1 MGIVGG
7 YCSRVVASHT
17 WFAAISLVSVLWLV
31 VLPCPFAYS
40 QVLPPIIDPSGRSSQ
55 PPVPERQVPLKP
67 VPSPEDILPQPPA
80 DGRNLSESP
89 QPLGLRAF
97 VKEIRIVGSTIFS
110 DIELNRIKAP
120 YENREVTTE
129 DLEELRRQ
137 VTLLYVEKGYVNS
150 GAVIPDQRVSDG
162 VITLQVIEGV
172 LKEIQIEGTTWFREG
187 YIRDRIHLGTDPPF
201 NMDSLRNRLQ
211 LMLQDPRL
219 ERLNAEVK
227 PSTRPGEAILGVKV
241 QEANPFKAWL
251 EFNNYQT
258 PVVGAERG
266 LATIAHQNLTG
277 HGDQAMFT
285 YGRSRGVDPII
296 DTSYTI
302 PFTAYDTTFTA
313 GYRRNDFLVVE
324 SPFRPL
330 DIKSQAEIFTLRLRQ
345 PLYHTLTDEVALAIE
360 GERLFNKT
368 TLLDTPFDFVP
379 GTQNGVSN
387 VSALRFIQEWTHRT
401 SSSVFAIRSRVSL
414 GIDVLGAT
422 INSGPVADG
431 RYVAWLGQTN
441 WVKRFESG
449 IELLNRLDFQLA
461 NDRLFPL
468 EQIAIGGR
476 YSVRGYR
483 ENTLVRENAV
493 LYSFE
498 ARFPLLRT
506 ASGGDLLQF
515 CPFFDFGHGWA
526 AKGPT
531 ADPQT
536 LASVGAGLRL
546 NLFDRG
552 TANIYWGQML
562 NHIPAPGP
570 GGNLQDHG
578 VHVQIVFNVF

>member
-1 MGIVGG
+1 MGVVGR
-7 YCSRVVASHT
+7 YCARVVPFHI
-17 WFAAISLVSVLWLV
+17 WFAAIGFVGVLWLSA
-31 VLPCPFAYS
+31 LPASFVYS

-55 PPVPERQVPLKP
+55 PPMPERQKP
-67 VPSPEDILPQPPA
+67 FKPIPSPEDVLPQPPA
-80 DGRNLSESP
+80 EGEIIPEPFR
-89 QPLGLRAF
+89 PLGLRVFA
-97 VKEIRIVGSTIFS
+97 KEIRIIGSTVFS
-110 DIELNRIKAP
+110 NLDLNEIKGP

-137 VTLLYVEKGYVNS
+137 VTLLYVGKGYVNS
-150 GAVIPDQRVSDG
+150 GAVIPDQRVVDG
-162 VITLQVIEGV
+162 VITVQITEGV
-172 LKEIQIEGTTWFREG
+172 LKDIHIEGTTWFREG
-187 YIRDRIHLGTDPPF
+187 YIRDRIHLGADPPL
-201 NMDSLRNRLQ
+201 NMNSLRNRLQ
-211 LMLQDPRL
+211 MMLQDPRL

-227 PSTRPGEAILGVKV
+227 PSTKPGEAILGVQV
-241 QEANPFKAWL
+241 QEASPFKAWL

-277 HGDQAMFT
+277 HGDQALFT
-285 YGRSRGVDPII
+285 YGRSHGVNPII
-296 DTSYTI
+296 DTSYAL
-302 PFTAYDTTFTA
+302 PLTAYDTTFTA

-330 DIKSQAEIFTLRLRQ
+330 DIKSQSEIFTLRLRQ
-345 PLYHTLTDEVALAIE
+345 PIYRTLTDEVAVGIE

-379 GTQNGVSN
+379 GTQNGVST
-387 VSALRFIQEWTHRT
+387 VSAVRFVQEWTHRT
-401 SSSVFAIRSRVSL
+401 SSSVFGIRSRASL

-431 RYVAWLGQTN
+431 RYLAWLGQAN
-441 WVKRFESG
+441 WVKRLESG
-449 IELLNRLDFQLA
+449 IELLTRLDLQIA

-468 EQIAIGGR
+468 EQMAVGGR

-483 ENTLVRENAV
+483 ENTLVRENAA

-506 ASGGDLLQF
+506 AGGGDLLQF
-515 CPFFDFGHGWA
+515 CPFVDVGHGWT

-531 ADPQT
+531 AGPQT
-536 LASVGAGLRL
+536 LASIGAGLRL

-562 NHIPAPGP
+562 NHIPDPGP

-578 VHVQIVFNVF
+578 VHVQIAINVL

>member
-1 MGIVGG
+1 
-7 YCSRVVASHT
+7 
-17 WFAAISLVSVLWLV
+17 
-31 VLPCPFAYS
+31 
-40 QVLPPIIDPSGRSSQ
+40 
-55 PPVPERQVPLKP
+55 
-67 VPSPEDILPQPPA
+67 
-80 DGRNLSESP
+80 
-89 QPLGLRAF
+89 
-97 VKEIRIVGSTIFS
+97 
-110 DIELNRIKAP
+110 
-120 YENREVTTE
+120 
-129 DLEELRRQ
+129 
-137 VTLLYVEKGYVNS
+137 VTLLYVGKGYVNS
-150 GAVIPDQRVSDG
+150 GATIPDQRVSEG
-162 VITLQVIEGV
+162 VVTVQITEGV
-172 LKEIQIEGTTWFREG
+172 LKEIHIEGTTWFRDR
-187 YIRDRIHLGTDPPF
+187 YLRDRIQLDTNPPL
-201 NMDSLRNRLQ
+201 NMDALRTRLQ

-227 PSTRPGEAILGVKV
+227 PSTKPGEAILGVKV
-241 QEANPFKAWL
+241 QEASPFKAWL

-258 PVVGAERG
+258 PVVGAEKG
-266 LATIAHQNLTG
+266 LATIAHRNLTG
-277 HGDQAMFT
+277 HGDQALFT

-302 PFTAYDTTFTA
+302 PLTVYDTTFTA

-345 PLYHTLTDEVALAIE
+345 PVYHTLTDEVALAIE

-379 GTQNGVSN
+379 GTQNGVSK
-387 VSALRFIQEWTHRT
+387 VSALRFVQEWTHRT

-414 GIDVLGAT
+414 GIDALGAT
-422 INSGPVADG
+422 VNSGPVADG
-431 RYVAWLGQTN
+431 RYVTWLGQAN

-449 IELLNRLDFQLA
+449 IELLNRLDLQIA

-468 EQIAIGGR
+468 EQIAVGGR

-483 ENTLVRENAV
+483 ENTLVRDNAA

-498 ARFPLLRT
+498 TRFPLLRT

-515 CPFFDFGHGWA
+515 CPFFDLGHGWA
-526 AKGPT
+526 AKDST
-531 ADPQT
+531 AGPQT

-552 TANIYWGQML
+552 TANVYWGQTL

-578 VHVQIVFNVF
+578 VHVQIVYSVL